1 MIDSNKNNQ
10 FSEVDVELPSV
21 ENASKGETSKKDIT
35 IELDLR
41 KTKPLPKLD
50 NRKRILQE
58 LVSNDTYLNS
68 IELTYNINSDFP
80 KSLSLKHNNII
91 F

>member
-68 IELTYNINSDFP
+68 LQSFTSSLHELNHLTSALPTTN
-80 KSLSLKHNNII
+80 
-91 F
+91 